1 MAIPLIQENS
11 IAHLLDEGGQ
21 KGGQLFEIATPNHI
35 YNGNMDLPDQGVWIT
50 IKEGGQL
57 LNISERTLKYQCKIG
72 KYIAEKV
79 RGNGGYQYR
88 ILLSSLP
95 NDAQIRYLS
104 KKTTPDS
111 RPNAVRL
118 SQRQETI
125 ALAWGD
131 FLNLYEQ
138 FNSGKEY
145 GRIVAAKKLFVE
157 RYNRGE
163 FPHLLKILGTLTYP
177 TVERQRK
184 KWIDAGR
191 DYQILSPQY
200 RTMKSRSITAEQ
212 SEILLSY
219 ALRPNQLRINEVIR
233 QARNEMEIRQIACHQ
248 SDMTLRRWLQDWKK
262 NNYNLWILAREGE
275 KALND
280 FVLPYI
286 NRDRDKIEVGDI
298 LVADGHNLNFEIIN
312 PFTGKPK
319 RMILILVYDFKSSMP
334 LGWEIMPTENVRSI
348 ASAYRRAILNLK
360 FIPRVFYLDNG
371 KAFSAKY
378 FSGKDLQIN
387 GLFER
392 LGCKVI
398 NAWSYHAQ
406 SKPIERFFETFGEL
420 ERLIP
425 TYTGTSIEDRPAR
438 LKRGEKWHGRMY
450 EKITQGTVPTLLETH
465 YTIADWFAQYVQRP
479 QQQGYLKGQTPLSVY
494 MASLDRVQEQPGF
507 SSRSINPEELD
518 YLMMNSEIKSLY
530 RNGILF
536 MGRYYYHD
544 DLFSM
549 QKGRGHKFLIRYDVE
564 NLDNILVYLP
574 SGEFLCKAIAP
585 NKIHPAARQ
594 LGTGEDVKQLEES
607 INRKRSLQ
615 NETRELTESLWGHFY
630 KNIIPQNSPA
640 IPEGTDNLEL
650 PALCLPE
657 KKNEPEP
664 AGDDF
669 LSLLT
674 KAPQIAAAEGEEN
687 NDLTLFLKPKPSSRK
702 IYMFESDRIIE
713 EREKQRRAEDE

>member
-1 MAIPLIQENS
+1 MAIPLIQDNS
-11 IAHLLDEGGQ
+11 IAHLLEEGGQ
-21 KGGQLFEIATPNHI
+21 KGGQLFEIAQPAIIDNKNTGLSI
-35 YNGNMDLPDQGVWIT
+35 QGVWIT

-57 LNISERTLKYQCKIG
+57 LNVSERTLKHQCKSG
-72 KYIAEKV
+72 KYITEKV
-79 RGNGGYQYR
+79 KGNGGYKYR

-95 NDAQIRYLS
+95 DDVQIRYLS
-104 KKTTPDS
+104 KKIISDS
-111 RPNAVRL
+111 RPETASL

-138 FNSGKEY
+138 FSNGKEY
-145 GRIVAAKKLFVE
+145 GRIVKAKKIFIE
-157 RYNRGE
+157 KYNRGE
-163 FPHLLKILGTLTYP
+163 FPRLLKILGALTYP

-184 KWIDAGR
+184 KWIDGQR
-191 DYQILSPQY
+191 NYQALAPQY
-200 RTMKSRSITAEQ
+200 LITKSRSITVQQ

-233 QARNEMEIRQIACHQ
+233 QAREEMDIRQIACHQ

-262 NNYNLWILAREGE
+262 NNYNLWVLAREGE

-319 RMILILVYDFKSSMP
+319 RMILILVSDFKSSMP
-334 LGWEIMPTENVRSI
+334 LGWEIMPTENVRAI
-348 ASAYRRAILNLK
+348 ASAYRRAILNLG

-378 FSGKDLQIN
+378 FAGKDLQTIGLN

-398 NAWSYHAQ
+398 NAWPYHAQ

-420 ERLIP
+420 ERLTP
-425 TYTGTSIEDRPAR
+425 TYTGTSIKDRPAR
-438 LKRGEKWHGRMY
+438 FNRGEKWHNKMY
-450 EKITQGTVPTLLETH
+450 EKLSQGTVPTLLEAH
-465 YTIADWFAQYVQRP
+465 YTIADWFARYAQRP
-479 QQQGYLKGQTPLSVY
+479 QQQGYLKGKTPLGAY
-494 MASLDRVQEQPGF
+494 MASLDIIREQPGF
-507 SSRSINPEELD
+507 DSRSINPEELA
-518 YLMMNSEIKSLY
+518 YLMMDSEIKSLY

-544 DLFSM
+544 DLFAM
-549 QKGRGHKFLIRYDVE
+549 EKGRGHKFIIRYDIE

-594 LGTGEDVKQLEES
+594 LGMAEDIKQLEEA
-607 INRKRSLQ
+607 IERKRMRQ
-615 NETRELTESLWGHFY
+615 KETRELTQALWGHFH
-630 KNIIPQNSPA
+630 KKSITQ
-640 IPEGTDNLEL
+640 PEEMEMLEL

-657 KKNEPEP
+657 KKKEPEP
-664 AGDDF
+664 DRDDF
-669 LSLLT
+669 ISLLA
-674 KAPQIAAAEGEEN
+674 KAPQAMAAEEKQ
-687 NDLTLFLKPKPSSRK
+687 NDLNLFLKPQISPRK

-713 EREKQRRAEDE
+713 EREKQRQAENE